1 MWMRMK
7 EKGNKAAGRTGP
19 DDGIGGEWSKI
30 NVRTHEFTQY
40 GFKRQHGNV
49 DFTSQGGLRQLS
61 VGTTQVWGV
70 KGDGG
75 VSVRMG
81 ISGDSPA
88 GQEWVTVD
96 GDPMRCVRH

>member
-1 MWMRMK
+1 MCVHMHSRS
-7 EKGNKAAGRTGP
+7 T
-19 DDGIGGEWSKI
+19 
-30 NVRTHEFTQY
+30 Y

-49 DFTSQGGLRQLS
+49 DITSQGGLRQLS

-81 ISGDSPA
+81 ITGDSPA

-96 GDPMRCVRH
+96 GEPMRCVRR

>member
-1 MWMRMK
+1 M
-7 EKGNKAAGRTGP
+7 
-19 DDGIGGEWSKI
+19 IL
-30 NVRTHEFTQY
+30 
-40 GFKRQHGNV
+40 
-49 DFTSQGGLRQLS
+49 SQGGLRQLS

-96 GDPMRCVRH
+96 GDPMRCVRR

>member
-1 MWMRMK
+1 M
-7 EKGNKAAGRTGP
+7 
-19 DDGIGGEWSKI
+19 
-30 NVRTHEFTQY
+30 
-40 GFKRQHGNV
+40 
-49 DFTSQGGLRQLS
+49 RQLS

-96 GDPMRCVRH
+96 GDPMRCVRR